1 MTEFVTPQKM
11 AEMIPSGC
19 KLGLAPDDYGA
30 SPRLVRMLIDRGIR
44 DLHVVCAPIGGMQV
58 DMLIGAGAVA
68 TLETSAVSLGEA
80 GGAPCFSRAVRDGS
94 IRLRDATC
102 PAVFAGLTAAEKGVP
117 FMPIRG
123 IIGSDVLEK
132 RDDWKVTSNPF
143 DDGEKIVVVSA
154 IQPDIALF
162 HAPEAD
168 RFGNVRLGRRRE
180 VMLLAHASKK
190 AFVTV
195 ERISDVS
202 LLEDEKLAAGVLPA
216 IYVSAVAQLQNGG
229 WPTGLYAEY
238 PRDGQEI
245 EKYAR
250 AARSPEGFL
259 GYVRDSRSAA

>member
-1 MTEFVTPQKM
+1 MTDFVTPRAM

-19 KLGLAPDDYGA
+19 KLGLVPDDYGA
-30 SPRLVRMLIDRGIR
+30 SPGLVRMLIDRGIC

-132 RDDWKVTSNPF
+132 REDWKVTSNPF

-195 ERISDVS
+195 ERISEVS
-202 LLEDEKLAAGVLPA
+202 LLDDERLAAGVLPA
-216 IYVSAVAQLQNGG
+216 IYVSAVAQLENGG

-238 PRDGQEI
+238 PRDAQEI

-250 AARSPEGFL
+250 AARSPEGFQA
-259 GYVRDSRSAA
+259 YVRGSGSAA

>member
-1 MTEFVTPQKM
+1 MTQFVTPEVM
-11 AEMIPSGC
+11 AEMVPSGC
-19 KLGLAPDDYGA
+19 KLGLVPDDYGA
-30 SPRLVRMLIDRGIR
+30 SPGMIRLLIDRGVR

-80 GGAPCFSRAVRDGS
+80 GGAPCFGRAVREGS
-94 IRLRDATC
+94 IRLLDGTC

-123 IIGSDVLEK
+123 IIGTDVLNK

-143 DDGEKIVVVSA
+143 DSSEKIVVVSA
-154 IQPDIALF
+154 IQPDISVI

-190 AFVTV
+190 TFVTV
-195 ERISDVS
+195 ERLSEVS
-202 LLEDEKLAAGVLPA
+202 LLEDEKMAAGVLPA
-216 IYVSAVAQLQNGG
+216 MYVSAVAELKDGG

-238 PRDGQEI
+238 SRDAAEI
-245 EKYAR
+245 ERYAR
-250 AARSPEGFL
+250 AARSPEGFRA
-259 GYVRDSRSAA
+259 YVGSARTAA

>member
-1 MTEFVTPQKM
+1 MTEFVTPQAM

-30 SPRLVRMLIDRGIR
+30 SPALVRMLIDRGIR

-58 DMLIGAGAVA
+58 DMLIGAGAVS

-80 GGAPCFSRAVRDGS
+80 GGAPCFNRAVREGA
-94 IRLRDATC
+94 IRVLDATC

-123 IIGSDVLEK
+123 IIGSDLLK
-132 RDDWKVTSNPF
+132 GRDDWKVASNPF
-143 DDGEKIVVVSA
+143 DEAEKIVVVSA
-154 IQPDIALF
+154 IQPDISLI

-180 VMLLAHASKK
+180 VMLLAHASKQT
-190 AFVTV
+190 FVTV
-195 ERISDVS
+195 ERISEAS
-202 LLEDEKLAAGVLPA
+202 LLEDERLAAGVLPA
-216 IYVSAVAQLQNGG
+216 MYVSAVAQLENGG

-238 PRDGQEI
+238 PRDGGEI
-245 EKYAR
+245 EKYAK
-250 AARSPEGFL
+250 AARSAEGFL
-259 GYVRDSRSAA
+259 TYVGGLRGAA